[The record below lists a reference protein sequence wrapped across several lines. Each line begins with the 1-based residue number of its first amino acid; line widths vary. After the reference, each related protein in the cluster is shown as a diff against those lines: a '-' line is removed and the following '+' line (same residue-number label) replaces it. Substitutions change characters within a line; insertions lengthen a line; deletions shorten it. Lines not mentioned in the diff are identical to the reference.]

1 MRERRSNNKCISPI
15 VIVSNSYLPKFS
27 PLVVTAA
34 LRKTQLIKNGISVKI
49 MAGSK
54 ATLSCDCRAAFLVV
68 LVGVGGSD
76 GSVVAGRFRFGSGG
90 LMVGAAD

>member
-54 ATLSCDCRAAFLVV
+54 ATLSCDRRAVFLVV
-68 LVGVGGSD
+68 L
-76 GSVVAGRFRFGSGG
+76 GRFRFGSGG